1 MNEIDNNDEI
11 EGKRAT
17 KAILSNDV
25 SPFWP
30 IAGIKTVNDTKA
42 SSSFKISSP
51 PQYFGIKVILCQPM
65 ASIQ

>member
-1 MNEIDNNDEI
+1 MNEINNNDEI

-30 IAGIKTVNDTKA
+30 IEGIKTVNDSKE
-42 SSSFKISSP
+42 SSSLKFPHLPS
-51 PQYFGIKVILCQPM
+51 ILE
-65 ASIQ
+65 SK